1 MLVHGLQQFDGARLL
16 VPRREDY
23 QPNRDFLAE
32 RYDLFQKA
40 S

>member
-1 MLVHGLQQFDGARLL
+1 MLVHGLQGFEGARLL

-32 RYDLFQKA
+32 RYELFREA